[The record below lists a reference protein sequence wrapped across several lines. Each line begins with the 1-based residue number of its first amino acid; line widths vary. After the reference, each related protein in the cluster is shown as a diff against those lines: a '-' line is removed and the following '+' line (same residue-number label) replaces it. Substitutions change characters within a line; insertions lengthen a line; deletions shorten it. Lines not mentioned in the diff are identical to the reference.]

1 MAIWAVFGLL
11 GFAIFASAA
20 NPNAARPVLG
30 MGAGIG
36 IWVIILTAIAMY
48 VAGRE
53 TGRFAAVTTRHDGLI
68 HGMVMFGLSI
78 VSLLVLVSLGSFG
91 VSTTVAGAATPGTA
105 VTPYVLSVFT
115 GLGWIGFIA
124 LILGWL
130 CAMWG
135 ASSGASQRAE
145 RTAPREIR
153 PAA

>member
-1 MAIWAVFGLL
+1 MQ
-11 GFAIFASAA
+11 
-20 NPNAARPVLG
+20 PRPVLG

-48 VAGRE
+48 VAGRD

-78 VSLLVLVSLGSFG
+78 VSMLVLVSLGSYG
-91 VSTTVAGAATPGTA
+91 VSAAATATPGTA
-105 VTPYVLSVFT
+105 VTPYALSVFT

-145 RTAPREIR
+145 RATAPREIR